1 MEIFQRIYMH
11 QLKGFVI
18 KGEENM
24 KSWLHF
30 WNFYMVW
37 NNILIHRITWLIYI
51 SYLKSFKEFY

>member
-1 MEIFQRIYMH
+1 MH

-24 KSWLHF
+24 KLWLNF

-37 NNILIHRITWLIYI
+37 NNILFHRIFMINIYLL
-51 SYLKSFKEFY
+51 SK